1 MNGALFGCCFP
12 IGATVIDVILL
23 RDQSLTLTNI
33 MQAQM
38 QSPLHW
44 IIDTAPLVIGLFAR
58 SAGVRQDRI
67 TKINQDLERQKNRV
81 SILARFPDENPS
93 PVIRILADGRVTY
106 ANRSATALM
115 EVLRAEGQMESWN
128 PIVECALTTGS
139 SVEIETPWGE
149 RTVSL
154 IFAPVLETG
163 YVNIYGRDI
172 TERKRALVELE
183 RAKEGAEAASR
194 AKSEFLIHMS
204 HELRTPLNAIL
215 GFAQILDVADNFPS
229 QHRKALATIA
239 ESGELLLTHINDIL
253 TISRIEA
260 NSEIVAADDFHL
272 HDLLQVLAA
281 SFESQITEKGLVWRL
296 DVDAPSEAVRGDENK
311 LRLVLMKLLN
321 NAVKFTDRG
330 SVGLTVR
337 AGDNNQYLFEVAD
350 TGVGIQPGMEEE
362 IFETFRQ
369 GLEGSNRG
377 GTGLGL
383 AICRHHVRV
392 MAGELKVTSEPGAG
406 STFSLAVPL
415 PPGRPPVELPGRS
428 HATNDWSRVR
438 HLANGYSVQA
448 VVVDSI
454 KADREIL
461 DGILTRV
468 GIDVRAV
475 RNRAECDDLNHEAD
489 VVFVEKGALDGNA
502 GDLAGVQDKAKM
514 VAIADSVEGHVGP
527 AQGIDGY
534 LARPLRAAQIYACV
548 AELLGVEYEYRE
560 RSRAGSP
567 EPESWRNVHLPE
579 TLHSKLS
586 AAINNQSVTELRR
599 LIDLLESEL
608 GEAGRPLALHLSELA
623 RQYDMDGLR
632 QSLDSFEVNAL

>member
-1 MNGALFGCCFP
+1 
-12 IGATVIDVILL
+12 
-23 RDQSLTLTNI
+23 
-33 MQAQM
+33 
-38 QSPLHW
+38 
-44 IIDTAPLVIGLFAR
+44 
-58 SAGVRQDRI
+58 
-67 TKINQDLERQKNRV
+67 
-81 SILARFPDENPS
+81 
-93 PVIRILADGRVTY
+93 
-106 ANRSATALM
+106 
-115 EVLRAEGQMESWN
+115 
-128 PIVECALTTGS
+128 
-139 SVEIETPWGE
+139 
-149 RTVSL
+149 
-154 IFAPVLETG
+154 
-163 YVNIYGRDI
+163 
-172 TERKRALVELE
+172 
-183 RAKEGAEAASR
+183 
-194 AKSEFLIHMS
+194 
-204 HELRTPLNAIL
+204 
-215 GFAQILDVADNFPS
+215 
-229 QHRKALATIA
+229 
-239 ESGELLLTHINDIL
+239 
-253 TISRIEA
+253 
-260 NSEIVAADDFHL
+260 
-272 HDLLQVLAA
+272 
-281 SFESQITEKGLVWRL
+281 
-296 DVDAPSEAVRGDENK
+296 
-311 LRLVLMKLLN
+311 MKLLN